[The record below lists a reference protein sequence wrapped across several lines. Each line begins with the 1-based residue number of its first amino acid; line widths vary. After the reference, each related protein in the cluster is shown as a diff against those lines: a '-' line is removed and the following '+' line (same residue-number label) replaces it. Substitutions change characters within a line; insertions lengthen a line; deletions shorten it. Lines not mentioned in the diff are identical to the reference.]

1 MNIKAICEKC
11 GTGSE
16 VVWNGT
22 TSHMAILKRCPQCGG
37 QRKIVFPEREERSII
52 GSISIGKIDG
62 MTPAQRK
69 ELLKKRST
77 ADFHKNI
84 EAKKRWMDK
93 QL

>member
-37 QRKIVFPEREERSII
+37 PRKIVFPDREERRTS
-52 GSISIGKIDG
+52 GSISIGRIDG

-77 ADFHKNI
+77 IDFHKNI

>member
-22 TSHMAILKRCPQCGG
+22 TSHMAILKRCPQCSG
-37 QRKIVFPEREERSII
+37 QRKIVFPEREERSAI
-52 GSISIGKIDG
+52 GSISIGRIDG
-62 MTPAQRK
+62 MAPSQRK

-77 ADFHKNI
+77 VDFHKNI
-84 EAKKRWMDK
+84 EAKKKWMDK